1 LHPVHVAAV
10 LTAKSKDS
18 EHHLVDVYLADAEGR
33 EAMWA
38 RCIRPEVG
46 VNRPRAWVRIS
57 SRTLGLD
64 RGRAP

>member
-46 VNRPRAWVRIS
+46 VNRQRA
-57 SRTLGLD
+57 
-64 RGRAP
+64 